1 MANKKRRS
9 VDVFSVNFRYAEGET
24 QTVQFEDILKFMNQ
38 REYRLGEKIFNFT
51 LLNCQL
57 SDCMMAIIVTTQDS
71 DIPPKRNKRTGVYS
85 QVQINTTE
93 EGFAYANIL
102 FYDVRR
108 NILLYEVN
116 KNGCFPNQFR
126 DFVYHYWNE
135 DEDNVRFDL
144 SFPPVIRAN
153 EYQRMLRM
161 DYYKR
166 ISIELYAP
174 TELMNCFEEDSD
186 SLYNNF
192 IRHQINMGA
201 QSNANTITIE
211 QVALQKRV
219 NPMGLSHSMV
229 KGLVDAV
236 KLNIA
241 EKGHRLNVQ
250 QLRIEGYTYDSEDP
264 KRCKPIDILADSFNE
279 YFLIPDIQ
287 VHSDVQQSDR
297 IVGITDLYN
306 KLLPEFR
313 QLSGE

>member
-1 MANKKRRS
+1 MANKKRN
-9 VDVFSVNFRYAEGET
+9 VDVLSVAFRYSENET
-24 QTVQFEDILKFMNQ
+24 QTVQFADILRYMHNQ
-38 REYRLGEKIFNFT
+38 EFRLEEKIFNFA
-51 LLNCQL
+51 LLNCQKP
-57 SDCMMAIIVTTQDS
+57 DCLMAIIVTTQDS
-71 DIPPKRNKRTGVYS
+71 DIPPKRNKSTGTYS
-85 QVQINTTE
+85 RVQINPEE

-102 FYDVRR
+102 FYDIRR
-108 NILLYEVN
+108 NIFLYEIN

-126 DFVYHYWNE
+126 DFIYHHWNANE
-135 DEDNVRFDL
+135 DNIRFDI

-153 EYQRMLRM
+153 EYERMLRM
-161 DYYKR
+161 DYYKK

-174 TELMNCFEEDSD
+174 NELVNCFEESND

-192 IRHQINMGA
+192 IKHQINIGV

-241 EKGHRLNVQ
+241 EKGHRFNVQ
-250 QLRIEGYTYDSEDP
+250 QLRVEGYTYDSEDP
-264 KRCKPIDILADSFNE
+264 KKCKPIDILADSFNE
-279 YFLIPDIQ
+279 YFKIPDIQ
-287 VHSDVQQSDR
+287 VHSDVQQQDR
-297 IVGITDLYN
+297 IVGILGLYD

-313 QLSGE
+313 QLSGI

>member
-1 MANKKRRS
+1 MANKKRN
-9 VDVFSVNFRYAEGET
+9 VDVLSVNLRFAEDET
-24 QTVQFEDILKFMNQ
+24 RMVQFADILNFINN
-38 REYRLGEKIFNFT
+38 REYRVDEKIFNFT
-51 LLNCQL
+51 LLNCQIPN
-57 SDCMMAIIVTTQDS
+57 CMMAIIVTTQDS
-71 DIPPKRNKRTGVYS
+71 DIPPKRNKNTGVYTR
-85 QVQINTTE
+85 VQINTDE

-102 FYDVRR
+102 FYDARR

-116 KNGCFPNQFR
+116 RNGCFPNQFR
-126 DFVYHYWNE
+126 EFVYHYWNA
-135 DEDNVRFDL
+135 DEDNVLFDL

-161 DYYKR
+161 DYYKK

-192 IRHQINMGA
+192 IRHQISMGA

-211 QVALQKRV
+211 QVALQKKV

-229 KGLVDAV
+229 RGLVDAV

-241 EKGHRLNVQ
+241 EKGHRFNVQ

-297 IVGITDLYN
+297 IVGIIGLYN

>member
-1 MANKKRRS
+1 MANKKRS
-9 VDVFSVNFRYAEGET
+9 VDVLSVNFRYADGEARS
-24 QTVQFEDILKFMNQ
+24 VQFSDILRFMNN
-38 REYRLGEKIFNFT
+38 REYRLNEKIFNFT
-51 LLNCQL
+51 LLNCQIP
-57 SDCMMAIIVTTQDS
+57 DCMMAIIVTTQDS
-71 DIPPKRNKRTGVYS
+71 DIPPKRNKNTGTYS
-85 QVQINTTE
+85 QVLINPEE

-126 DFVYHYWNE
+126 EFVYNHWNTE
-135 DEDNVRFDL
+135 EDNVRFDI

-153 EYQRMLRM
+153 EYQRMLQM
-161 DYYKR
+161 DYYKK

-174 TELMNCFEEDSD
+174 TELVNCFNENSD
-186 SLYNNF
+186 SIYNNF
-192 IRHQINMGA
+192 IKHQVNMGV

-229 KGLVDAV
+229 RGLVDAV
-236 KLNIA
+236 KMNIA
-241 EKGHRLNVQ
+241 DRGHRLNVQ

-264 KRCKPIDILADSFNE
+264 NKCKPIDILADSFNE
-279 YFLIPDIQ
+279 YFKIPDIQ
-287 VHSDVQQSDR
+287 VHSDVQQLDR
-297 IVGITDLYN
+297 VNGITGLYN

-313 QLSGE
+313 QLRGQ